1 MGRANKKKKNKK
13 QGIVITLSNVVDL
26 IKLIMVTSITFII
39 FSIIGLFFVDKQ
51 SEATVIYL
59 ITIGLNIILF
69 LISLIAYKK
78 FNKKI
83 NSYD

>member
-1 MGRANKKKKNKK
+1 MGRTNKKKKNKK